1 MAESESRRPQEFM
14 LLALVALTAI
24 VANLPDSLLAP
35 LGIKPGYLLAVLGC
49 VVVIALFLYL
59 RFFFFLLYVLLAI
72 GANLPAQ
79 WAEELGISR
88 QLLLV
93 TLVAMVGLSLLNYA
107 VKLLPSGLE
116 APTVTPK
123 QSAEGTKALLAAIE
137 RGNAQQVRQILELG
151 IDPDQPGEAGL
162 TPLMLAARS
171 GQAAIVEDLLAA
183 GADMRRTAADG
194 QTARD
199 FALGKGYPAIVTRLT
214 PPAR

>member
-1 MAESESRRPQEFM
+1 MAESESRRPQEII

-24 VANLPDSLLAP
+24 VANLPGSLLAP

-59 RFFFFLLYVLLAI
+59 RFFFFLLYALLAI

-79 WAEELGISR
+79 WAEELGVS
-88 QLLLV
+88 QLLLLV
-93 TLVAMVGLSLLNYA
+93 TLAVMVGLSLLNYA

-116 APTVTPK
+116 APTAAPK
-123 QSAEGTKALLAAIE
+123 HSAEGTKALLAAIE

-151 IDPDQPGEAGL
+151 IDPSQPGESGL
-162 TPLMLAARS
+162 TPLMLAARA

-183 GADMRRTAADG
+183 GAEIGARTPDG

-214 PPAR
+214 PTAR